1 MAIKTGHMNFKL
13 WVDWLMVCSG
23 RVIKFDNCAG
33 LLTTR
38 VEAQADNPDCLRPG
52 DVTILYLISYIYRN
66 L

>member
-1 MAIKTGHMNFKL
+1 MNFKL
-13 WVDWLMVCSG
+13 WVDWLIVCFG

-38 VEAQADNPDCLRPG
+38 VEAQEDSPDCLTPG
-52 DVTILYLISYIYRN
+52 DVTILYLISYIYCN